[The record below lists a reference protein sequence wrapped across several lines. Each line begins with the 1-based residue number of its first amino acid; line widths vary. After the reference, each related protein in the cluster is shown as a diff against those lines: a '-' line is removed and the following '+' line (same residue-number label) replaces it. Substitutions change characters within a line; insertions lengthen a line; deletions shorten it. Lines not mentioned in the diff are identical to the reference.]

1 MRRGRYVVALRRVFS
16 ERESGE
22 HRLPVRQ
29 RTDSLR
35 RTCHVRQLVER
46 IWVAT
51 RPMLAR
57 MFAVS
62 CRELQGRG
70 PWSQRQ
76 SLQAPFLNESLR
88 AHESFPADY
97 FCAND
102 IRPGAGRE
110 APFHVRGHD
119 ETQARRR
126 TGAVAGREV
135 GRVRLHRCR
144 SGSEYEDF
152 AFVDR
157 ASDWR

>member
-1 MRRGRYVVALRRVFS
+1 
-16 ERESGE
+16 
-22 HRLPVRQ
+22 
-29 RTDSLR
+29 
-35 RTCHVRQLVER
+35 
-46 IWVAT
+46 
-51 RPMLAR
+51 MLAR

-119 ETQARRR
+119 ETQTRRR
-126 TGAVAGREV
+126 ADALARWQM
-135 GRVRLHRCR
+135 GRVRLRGCR
-144 SGSEYEDF
+144 SRSEHEGFALVDCAGYWRRIAPIEPNAESRGAAALFAGRQMAHLDF
-152 AFVDR
+152 E
-157 ASDWR
+157 SD